1 MPFSLGGICTDG
13 VKAMV
18 GKTAGVLVRM
28 KAVSSSSTVLVIIVF
43 FTSMHLRGGQ
53 GAGGEPVLLK
63 NVLEKLV
70 KMISFTIS

>member
-43 FTSMHLRGGQ
+43 FTSMHLRGG
-53 GAGGEPVLLK
+53 GELGVSQFYLRMFLK
-63 NVLEKLV
+63 N
-70 KMISFTIS
+70 